1 MPRPYV
7 LLSVA
12 QSLDGY
18 IDDPS
23 PDRLVLSSPE
33 DLDRVDEVRAGCDAI
48 MVGAV
53 TLRRDNPRLR
63 VKSPE
68 RRAARKARGLPE
80 ELLRVIVTRS
90 GKLGR
95 DLRVWTSAGEK
106 IIYCPDTAADAL
118 RETLGDLAVVAGQGD
133 TVDLG
138 ALLDDLGARGIGRLM
153 VEGGE
158 QVHTQFLAADL
169 ADELH
174 VTIGGF
180 FVADPAAPRFVTPG
194 VRLPQNAARRMQLI
208 EVSKAGETA
217 VLRYMVRPK
226 ALSSPSR
233 LPTHAT
239 PPPNSAGRVVFVTDD
254 SLSYAR
260 DQDSITAEAKL
271 DGIYVLRTSVQASD
285 LDSPQVVSS
294 YKALAQVERAFRAFN
309 TDLDIRPI
317 RHHTEDRV
325 RAHVF
330 LRMLSYYISWHM
342 QARLAPILFTD
353 DDKPAAQAARTS
365 PVAPAARSPR
375 AVAKAATK
383 QTPDNLPVHSLATL
397 LSDLGTICLNT
408 IAPADPAL
416 PGFRL
421 VTTPTALQ
429 RQAFELLG
437 VSHRLGAA

>member
-194 VRLPQNAARRMQLI
+194 VQLPQNAARRMQLI

-217 VLRYMVRPK
+217 ALRYMVRPK

-233 LPTHAT
+233 VPTHAT

-271 DGIYVLRTSVQASD
+271 DGIYVVRTSVAAGD
-285 LDSPQVVSS
+285 LDSPEV
-294 YKALAQVERAFRAFN
+294 
-309 TDLDIRPI
+309 
-317 RHHTEDRV
+317 
-325 RAHVF
+325 
-330 LRMLSYYISWHM
+330 
-342 QARLAPILFTD
+342 
-353 DDKPAAQAARTS
+353 
-365 PVAPAARSPR
+365 PAARSPR
-375 AVAKAATK
+375 AAAKAATK
-383 QTPDNLPVHSLATL
+383 QTPGDLPVHSLATL

-429 RQAFELLG
+429 RQALELLG
-437 VSHRLGAA
+437 VSHRLGVA

>member
-23 PDRLVLSSPE
+23 PDRLTLSSPE

-80 ELLRVIVTRS
+80 ELLRVVITRN

-95 DLRVWTSAGEK
+95 DLRIWTTAGEK
-106 IIYCPDTAADAL
+106 IIYCPDAAADAL
-118 RETLGDLAVVAGQGD
+118 RDTLGDLATIVGLGD
-133 TVDLG
+133 GVDLG
-138 ALLDDLGARGIGRLM
+138 ALLDDLGSRGIGRLM

-194 VRLPQNAARRMQLI
+194 VRLPQSADRRMRLA
-208 EVSKAGETA
+208 EVSRAGETA
-217 VLRYMVRPK
+217 VLRYLVRSA
-226 ALSSPSR
+226 ALSSPPR
-233 LPTHAT
+233 VPTRAAPRRSWT
-239 PPPNSAGRVVFVTDD
+239 GRG
-254 SLSYAR
+254 A
-260 DQDSITAEAKL
+260 
-271 DGIYVLRTSVQASD
+271 VLYLTCR
-285 LDSPQVVSS
+285 
-294 YKALAQVERAFRAFN
+294 
-309 TDLDIRPI
+309 
-317 RHHTEDRV
+317 
-325 RAHVF
+325 
-330 LRMLSYYISWHM
+330 
-342 QARLAPILFTD
+342 
-353 DDKPAAQAARTS
+353 
-365 PVAPAARSPR
+365 
-375 AVAKAATK
+375 
-383 QTPDNLPVHSLATL
+383 
-397 LSDLGTICLNT
+397 G
-408 IAPADPAL
+408 
-416 PGFRL
+416 
-421 VTTPTALQ
+421 
-429 RQAFELLG
+429 
-437 VSHRLGAA
+437 

>member
-23 PDRLVLSSPE
+23 PERLVLSSPE

-106 IIYCPDTAADAL
+106 IIYCPDTAAGAL

-194 VRLPQNAARRMQLI
+194 VQLPQNAARRMQLI
-208 EVSKAGETA
+208 EVSRAGETA

-233 LPTHAT
+233 VPTRAA
-239 PPPNSAGRVVFVTDD
+239 PPPKPAGRVFFAAVRR
-254 SLSYAR
+254 S
-260 DQDSITAEAKL
+260 
-271 DGIYVLRTSVQASD
+271 RTHCAGRR
-285 LDSPQVVSS
+285 VS
-294 YKALAQVERAFRAFN
+294 RFGN
-309 TDLDIRPI
+309 
-317 RHHTEDRV
+317 H
-325 RAHVF
+325 
-330 LRMLSYYISWHM
+330 
-342 QARLAPILFTD
+342 
-353 DDKPAAQAARTS
+353 
-365 PVAPAARSPR
+365 
-375 AVAKAATK
+375 
-383 QTPDNLPVHSLATL
+383 
-397 LSDLGTICLNT
+397 
-408 IAPADPAL
+408 
-416 PGFRL
+416 
-421 VTTPTALQ
+421 
-429 RQAFELLG
+429 
-437 VSHRLGAA
+437 

>member
-53 TLRRDNPRLR
+53 TLRRDDPRLR

-106 IIYCPDTAADAL
+106 IIYCPDTAAGAL

-194 VRLPQNAARRMQLI
+194 VQLPQNAARRMQLI

-233 LPTHAT
+233 VPTHAT
-239 PPPNSAGRVVFVTDD
+239 PPPNSAGRVVFAAV
-254 SLSYAR
+254 R
-260 DQDSITAEAKL
+260 RC
-271 DGIYVLRTSVQASD
+271 RTH
-285 LDSPQVVSS
+285 
-294 YKALAQVERAFRAFN
+294 RAGRRMSRFGN
-309 TDLDIRPI
+309 
-317 RHHTEDRV
+317 DRV
-325 RAHVF
+325 YLLRDSGRWGRCRRSRRAG
-330 LRMLSYYISWHM
+330 RPGRAGW
-342 QARLAPILFTD
+342 
-353 DDKPAAQAARTS
+353 PAGWS
-365 PVAPAARSPR
+365 
-375 AVAKAATK
+375 
-383 QTPDNLPVHSLATL
+383 
-397 LSDLGTICLNT
+397 G
-408 IAPADPAL
+408 
-416 PGFRL
+416 
-421 VTTPTALQ
+421 
-429 RQAFELLG
+429 
-437 VSHRLGAA
+437 

>member
-106 IIYCPDTAADAL
+106 IIYCPDTAAGAL

-138 ALLDDLGARGIGRLM
+138 ALLDDLGARGIGRLV

-217 VLRYMVRPK
+217 VLRYLVRPK

-233 LPTHAT
+233 VPTHAM
-239 PPPNSAGRVVFVTDD
+239 PPSNSAGRVVFAAVC
-254 SLSYAR
+254 R
-260 DQDSITAEAKL
+260 C
-271 DGIYVLRTSVQASD
+271 RTH
-285 LDSPQVVSS
+285 
-294 YKALAQVERAFRAFN
+294 RAGRRMSRFGN
-309 TDLDIRPI
+309 
-317 RHHTEDRV
+317 DRV
-325 RAHVF
+325 YLLRDPGRRRRRADAGDLAGPALVLHGGQRHRQGHLPGEPGRPRSAVGRAAAAGPPSRRSARPAPSRPGVSRPGVSARGSARGYPARGYPGGAGSPF
-330 LRMLSYYISWHM
+330 LAVCPGRRGRGGH
-342 QARLAPILFTD
+342 PCH
-353 DDKPAAQAARTS
+353 
-365 PVAPAARSPR
+365 PR
-375 AVAKAATK
+375 AR
-383 QTPDNLPVHSLATL
+383 PP
-397 LSDLGTICLNT
+397 
-408 IAPADPAL
+408 
-416 PGFRL
+416 
-421 VTTPTALQ
+421 
-429 RQAFELLG
+429 
-437 VSHRLGAA
+437 